1 MTDEAKYLASP
12 GKDGTIKPVE
22 PGEKDADVI
31 WVYDLR
37 KELGVFPHN
46 IASSYA
52 LVVDGKVYV
61 STSNGVDYSHI
72 NIPAPTA
79 PSFVCLDAETGE
91 YEAEMAPVV
100 SERVLH
106 CSWSS
111 PGYGM
116 VGDKPMVFFA
126 AGDGFAYGLG
136 AAAEKEKIDDDIYEL
151 PIKWTYDAN
160 PPEYRKNEAG
170 EKMKYAEFDGPSE
183 CIATPVYHDGLL
195 YVAIGQDPEHGEGVG
210 MLSCIDPS
218 KADGD
223 ITGKALWTFK
233 DIERSISTP
242 AVKDGLLYTAD
253 YTGRVFCLDAKT
265 GKEYWRHDTL
275 GHIWANPLLADGK
288 IYIGNE
294 EGELFILA
302 EGKEKKLLGQVEFS
316 APLKGSVVAANGALF
331 IATET
336 HLYCFKEGAKP
347 VAE

>member
-1 MTDEAKYLASP
+1 
-12 GKDGTIKPVE
+12 
-22 PGEKDADVI
+22 
-31 WVYDLR
+31 
-37 KELGVFPHN
+37 
-46 IASSYA
+46 
-52 LVVDGKVYV
+52 
-61 STSNGVDYSHI
+61 
-72 NIPAPTA
+72 
-79 PSFVCLDAETGE
+79 LDAETGE

-347 VAE
+347 VAD